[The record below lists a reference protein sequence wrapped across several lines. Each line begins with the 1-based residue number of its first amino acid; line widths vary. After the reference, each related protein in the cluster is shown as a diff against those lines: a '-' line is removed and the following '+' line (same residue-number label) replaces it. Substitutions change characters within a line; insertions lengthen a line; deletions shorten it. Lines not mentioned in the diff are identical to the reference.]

1 MPRDKQN
8 GPDDYSVYLNETSV
22 KKILSGF
29 NGREVVKQ
37 YAQHQ
42 PFLLTGLDS
51 KEEFKS
57 RMAFVDA
64 YKDELAEIHAEIKNH
79 FVKTGDKNEFDY
91 LKNDDFRKA
100 AGVSTDIKSNQF
112 IMEMMKDYMT
122 YQHILGKVSTANYN
136 SFLEKETDP
145 EKEFRKQNL
154 LKDEKS
160 FLIEES
166 AFSEEKKK
174 GIRECRKWMYRNCG
188 KSGFF
193 NETGSKRN
201 YIDSFAKRPVAV
213 QVNTLFQIEKGLY
226 KYDNPAGFQE
236 KNSLSEDYKPS
247 LTKLKDK
254 LNRKKKNPYNLY
266 KKAVGDFFYW
276 SRLERALKKS
286 DAREKV
292 IGLQYKA
299 VTLEGKINASAED
312 KKGEAA
318 NANENT
324 GRKEINNPV
333 SVVREMNRVKKAS
346 KVFGD
351 AKKKYMD
358 CLKKYMKK
366 RSRNTYMEL
375 LEQGNKIQRL
385 VKSSEYSDAL
395 AMIDNADKKKAIMSF
410 AEFTVDMRYVNRMDD
425 KSIEKIKNEK
435 VQDGVDIGLTV
446 KGLGDKAYSAGSGL
460 AEIISG
466 GKQLAKVTRGF
477 GFGTAITSAYTAI
490 KSAVM
495 SVVSWKRKN
504 KVEEIQKLNKMNMKA
519 QAKKEAKAAGKAQAE
534 KGPDIDSRRI
544 NDIAKVSKKRNS
556 LKAKGYAT
564 EACFAASAV
573 GFTVVGIV
581 GIVALPLTIAGGIVG
596 GAGFGIK
603 YAMDYYARKKI
614 ANKAI
619 DSMMK
624 TEEFEKNQGK
634 EPEAKQ
640 STDRQQEHKR
650 YIDKKV
656 DERKKLIEDKKL
668 RFAVGQRSRNVLN
681 EYIDEPDKIKNRI
694 RENWAVSK
702 GNISIY
708 SFSESRDRENVME
721 AYRHMFL
728 KDPEGPIT
736 YLNFIPP
743 SQVKVYLS
751 TNKNDLKNTK
761 QTEEQARKRALY
773 RELLKSEGIST
784 KAPSNLE
791 EASKLFTAKKQ
802 DVKKDKPKERTL

>member
-1 MPRDKQN
+1 MPKDKQN
-8 GPDDYSVYLNETSV
+8 GPDPGYKDYLNETSV
-22 KKILSGF
+22 RNILSKF

-37 YAQHQ
+37 YAEHQ

-64 YKDELAEIHAEIKNH
+64 YKDELAEIHAEIKSH
-79 FVKTGDKNEFDY
+79 FTQTGDKNEFDY
-91 LKNDDFRKA
+91 LKYDDFRKA
-100 AGVSTDIKSNQF
+100 AGLSTDIKSNQF
-112 IMEMMKDYMT
+112 IVEMMKDYMT

-154 LKDEKS
+154 LKDEKN

-166 AFSEEKKK
+166 AFSEDKKK

-201 YIDSFAKRPVAV
+201 YIDSFAKRSVAV
-213 QVNTLFQIEKGLY
+213 QVNTLYQIEKGLY
-226 KYDNPAGFQE
+226 KYDNPAGYQE

-312 KKGEAA
+312 KKGEDK
-318 NANENT
+318 E
-324 GRKEINNPV
+324 RKEINNPV

-346 KVFGD
+346 KVFND
-351 AKKKYMD
+351 AKKKYKD

-395 AMIDNADKKKAIMSF
+395 AMIDKADKKKAIASF

-425 KSIEKIKNEK
+425 KSIEKIMNEK

-446 KGLGDKAYSAGSGL
+446 KGLGDKVYSAGSGL

-477 GFGTAITSAYTAI
+477 GFGTAISSAYTSI
-490 KSAVM
+490 KCAVM

-504 KVEEIQKLNKMNMKA
+504 KAEEIQKLNKLNMKA
-519 QAKKEAKAAGKAQAE
+519 QAKKKAAAGNNAQAE
-534 KGPDIDSRRI
+534 KGLDIDSRRI

-573 GFTVVGIV
+573 GFTVLGIV

-603 YAMDYYARKKI
+603 YAMDYYARKKV
-614 ANKAI
+614 ASKAI

-634 EPEAKQ
+634 APEAKQ
-640 STDRQQEHKR
+640 DEGRQQEHKR
-650 YIDKKV
+650 YIDEKV
-656 DERKKLIEDKKL
+656 DERKKLMEDKKW
-668 RFAVGQRSRNVLN
+668 RFAVGQRSRNILN
-681 EYIDEPDKIKNRI
+681 EYMEEPDKIKNRV

-708 SFSESRDRENVME
+708 SFSESQDRENVME

-728 KDPEGPIT
+728 KDPEGPIN
-736 YLNFIPP
+736 YQNFIPP
-743 SQVKVYLS
+743 SQVKVYMS

-773 RELLKSEGIST
+773 RELLKSEGIET
-784 KAPSNLE
+784 KAPSNME
-791 EASKLFTAKKQ
+791 EARKLFTAKKSE
-802 DVKKDKPKERTL
+802 VKKDKPKERAL